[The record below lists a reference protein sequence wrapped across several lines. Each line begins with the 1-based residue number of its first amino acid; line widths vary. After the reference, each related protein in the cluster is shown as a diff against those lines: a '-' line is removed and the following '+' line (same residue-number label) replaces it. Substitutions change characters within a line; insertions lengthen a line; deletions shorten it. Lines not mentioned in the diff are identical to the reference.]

1 MTSAHTGSMSD
12 APSFGFSAR
21 DRQRLAHTMKEAR
34 DARLFRRLQAV
45 LRVAEGRGVTEAARL
60 AGVDR
65 TSVSRWVAAYRE
77 RHRVEDLADLP
88 RAGRPRAADDLDDE
102 LLAEALALDPR
113 TVGYHATSW
122 TVALLA
128 TYLCEEYGCVVSP
141 HTLRRRLREFDW
153 RWKRP
158 RYVYHE
164 RAPHVAQKKGQLSA
178 A

>member
-1 MTSAHTGSMSD
+1 MSD

-65 TSVSRWVAAYRE
+65 ASVSRWVAAYRE

-88 RAGRPRAADDLDDE
+88 RSGRPRAADDLDDE

-113 TVGYHATSW
+113 TVGYHATSG

-128 TYLCEEYGCVVSP
+128 T
-141 HTLRRRLREFDW
+141 
-153 RWKRP
+153 
-158 RYVYHE
+158 
-164 RAPHVAQKKGQLSA
+164 
-178 A
+178 